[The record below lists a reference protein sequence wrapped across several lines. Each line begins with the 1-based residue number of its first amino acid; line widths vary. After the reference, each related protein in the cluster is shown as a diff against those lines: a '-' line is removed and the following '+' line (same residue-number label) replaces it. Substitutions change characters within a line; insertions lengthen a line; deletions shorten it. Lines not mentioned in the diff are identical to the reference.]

1 MRRRR
6 RRRLP
11 RANVVDVLVVCTLL
25 LIMNCHLVVHTHTQL
40 ISEFAK
46 ESSPTPPK
54 TVVHMMQARGLDIQS
69 NGSLGRI
76 VPSVVVLITA

>member
-1 MRRRR
+1 MRRR

-25 LIMNCHLVVHTHTQL
+25 LMMNCHLVVHTHTH
-40 ISEFAK
+40 
-46 ESSPTPPK
+46 SSYLSPPRKAAQPPK

>member
-1 MRRRR
+1 M
-6 RRRLP
+6 
-11 RANVVDVLVVCTLL
+11 
-25 LIMNCHLVVHTHTQL
+25 MNCHLVVHTHTL
-40 ISEFAK
+40 SSYL
-46 ESSPTPPK
+46 SSPRKAAQPPPK

>member
-1 MRRRR
+1 MQM
-6 RRRLP
+6 LLMSWSFVP
-11 RANVVDVLVVCTLL
+11 PPDDELSLGRA
-25 LIMNCHLVVHTHTQL
+25 HTHTQL

-46 ESSPTPPK
+46 ESSPTPK

-76 VPSVVVLITA
+76 VASVVVLITA

>member
-1 MRRRR
+1 MRRR

-25 LIMNCHLVVHTHTQL
+25 LIMNCHLVVHTHTHTQL

-46 ESSPTPPK
+46 ESSPTPK